1 MKNLFLSMCMVAL
14 STMGF
19 GQEVVKRS
27 ELYQDPTDNLLS
39 QFVIDVEGKTSSELK
54 SSVELWAS
62 SIFNNTDAV
71 TVANGENYVVYKP
84 LTTISY
90 NAGMGAIAEGKMYMH
105 TKFEFKDSKI
115 RVTIVE
121 HESVYTS
128 QYGTTSRITWP
139 SKMGSREIPD
149 EIKNKGMWKATYRY
163 YVKAISK
170 KDEWVNN
177 IKNINFTSSYTSDW

>member
-1 MKNLFLSMCMVAL
+1 MKNFVLSVCMSVL
-14 STMGF
+14 STMGIS
-19 GQEVVKRS
+19 QEVVKRS
-27 ELYQDPTDNLLS
+27 ELYQDPTTNLLS

-54 SSVELWAS
+54 TIVELWAS
-62 SIFNNTDAV
+62 SVFNNTDEV

-105 TKFEFKDSKI
+105 TKFEFKDSKV
-115 RVTIVE
+115 RVTITE

-139 SKMGSREIPD
+139 SHVGNREIPS

-163 YVKAISK
+163 YSKAVGERDK
-170 KDEWVNN
+170 WDNE
-177 IKNINFTSSYTSDW
+177 IKNINFNSSPTSDW